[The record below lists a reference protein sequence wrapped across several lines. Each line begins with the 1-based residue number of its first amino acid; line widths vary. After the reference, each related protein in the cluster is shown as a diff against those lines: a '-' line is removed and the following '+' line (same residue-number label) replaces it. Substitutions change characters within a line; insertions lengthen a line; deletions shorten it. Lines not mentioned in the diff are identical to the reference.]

1 MAITAKQVNELRQ
14 QTGAGLMDCKK
25 ALTEADGNMDAAID
39 ILRKKGAKV
48 AELRAGRDAN
58 EGAVLAK
65 TNDDATVGVVLHLSS
80 ETDFVAKNQDFIDF
94 ANQLTDVALAS
105 GVDSVDALM
114 DQSIDGTPV
123 RDLVNEKVAAIG
135 ENIAVANLGRIE
147 SDLVVPYIHA
157 GNKIGVLVGLNKAVD
172 GAADAGR
179 DVAMQAAA
187 MRPVALDESGVS
199 DEVKERELS
208 IAREKAEADGKPAD
222 IIDRIAEGSLK
233 KFYKENVLKHQQF
246 VKNPKQTVADYL
258 RSVDGDLEI
267 VDYRRFELGQ

>member
-25 ALTEADGNMDAAID
+25 ALTEADGHMDAAID

-94 ANQLTDVALAS
+94 ANQLTNAALAS

-135 ENIAVANLGRIE
+135 ENIAVSNLGRIE

-172 GAADAGR
+172 GAAEAGR

-187 MRPVALDESGVS
+187 MRPVALDESGVP
-199 DEVKERELS
+199 DEVKERELT
-208 IAREKAEADGKPAD
+208 IAREKAQADGKPAD

-267 VDYRRFELGQ
+267 VDYRRFELGE